1 MNKLS
6 NYKMPSVN
14 LLKDYADERVGM
26 TVEEHLR
33 KLKILRKVLADN
45 KVAVE
50 KDIPTFFGPAV
61 SEYNVVPVRGTKV
74 SKIKDL
80 ADDIAFAMG
89 VVAVRVS
96 TRQNSVAIEIP
107 NDHRSIVPLKGLV
120 CDKVFRKNQ
129 AVLPLAIG
137 YTMIQATK
145 LIDLADAPHI
155 LLAGATKQGKS
166 VCLHTMIASLLFSK
180 RPDELK
186 MVFVDP
192 KRAEFGAYGKLL
204 NHYLAVLPAP
214 SSNGV
219 ELENA
224 IVTKVPDAVDVLE
237 SLCSEM
243 EARYEKL
250 AEAKANNI
258 MEYNGLEGRQ
268 LPYIV
273 CFVDEYSDLTVA
285 FGKNKTIARRILTA
299 IIRLAQKGRAVG
311 IHMILATQRPSVD
324 VITGLIKANF
334 PTRIAFRTSSRI
346 DSTVILDVPGAEKL
360 IGAGDMLLEQG
371 MDVERLQ
378 GGYISDDEVSAIVDS
393 IGSQKGFNTP
403 YYLPIP
409 VETEKG

>member
-26 TVEEHLR
+26 TAEEHLR
-33 KLKILRKVLADN
+33 KLKILQEVLADN

-61 SEYNVVPVRGTKV
+61 SEYNVVPARGTKV

-120 CDKVFRKNQ
+120 CDKVFRENQ

-186 MVFVDP
+186 MVLIDP
-192 KRAEFGAYGKLL
+192 KRAEFGVYGKLL
-204 NHYLAVLPAP
+204 NHYLAVLPA
-214 SSNGV
+214 SSSDGV
-219 ELENA
+219 EHENA
-224 IVTKVPDAVDVLE
+224 IVTKAPDAADVLDG
-237 SLCSEM
+237 LCAEM
-243 EARYEKL
+243 DARYEKL
-250 AEAKANNI
+250 ADAKVNNI
-258 MEYNGLEGRQ
+258 KECNGSDM
-268 LPYIV
+268 PYIV
-273 CFVDEYSDLTVA
+273 CFVDEFADLTVPI
-285 FGKNKTIARRILTA
+285 GNKDFKVLTRRIMTA

-311 IHMILATQRPSVD
+311 IHMIIATQRPSAD

-334 PTRIAFRTSSRI
+334 PTRIAFRTSSAI
-346 DSTVILDVPGAEKL
+346 DSKVIIDMPGTERL
-360 IGAGDMLLEQG
+360 IGHGDLLLSQG
-371 MDVERLQ
+371 VDVERLQ
-378 GGYISDDEVSAIVDS
+378 GGFISKEEVDDIVDS
-393 IGSQKGFNTP
+393 IVSQKGFNTP

>member
-26 TVEEHLR
+26 TAEEHIR
-33 KLKILRKVLADN
+33 KVEILRKVLEEN
-45 KVAVE
+45 KVSFE
-50 KDIPTFFGPAV
+50 KDIPAFFGPAV
-61 SEYNVVPVRGTKV
+61 SEYNVIPAPGTKV
-74 SKIKDL
+74 SKIKEL

-96 TRQNSVAIEIP
+96 TRHNAVAIEIP
-107 NDHRSIVPLKGLV
+107 NNHRSIVPLKGLV
-120 CDKVFRKNQ
+120 CDKIFRKNQ
-129 AVLPLAIG
+129 AVLPLAVG

-166 VCLHTMIASLLFSK
+166 VCLHAMIASLLFSK

-186 MVFVDP
+186 MVFIDP
-192 KRAEFGAYGKLL
+192 KRAEFGAFGKLL
-204 NHYLAVLPAP
+204 NHYLAVLPA
-214 SSNGV
+214 SSSEEERANS
-219 ELENA
+219 
-224 IVTKVPDAVDVLE
+224 IVTKAPDAADVLE
-237 SLCSEM
+237 GLCVEM
-243 EARYEKL
+243 DARYEKL
-250 AEAKANNI
+250 VDAKVNNI
-258 MEYNGLEGRQ
+258 KEYNGLEGRH
-268 LPYIV
+268 LPFIV
-273 CFVDEYSDLTVA
+273 CFVDEYADLTVA

-371 MDVERLQ
+371 MNVERLQ
-378 GGYISDDEVSAIVDS
+378 GGYISEDEVSAIVDS

-403 YYLPIP
+403 YYLPTP
-409 VETEKG
+409 VEAAKG

>member
-26 TVEEHLR
+26 TAEEHIR
-33 KLKILRKVLADN
+33 KVEILRKVLEEN
-45 KVAVE
+45 KVSIE
-50 KDIPTFFGPAV
+50 KDIPAFFGPAV
-61 SEYNVVPVRGTKV
+61 SEYNVIPSHGTKV
-74 SKIKDL
+74 SKIKEL

-166 VCLHTMIASLLFSK
+166 ICLHAMIASLLFSK

-186 MVFVDP
+186 MVFIDP
-192 KRAEFGAYGKLL
+192 KRAEFGVYGKLL
-204 NHYLAVLPAP
+204 NHYLAVLPA
-214 SSNGV
+214 SSSEEERANS
-219 ELENA
+219 
-224 IVTKVPDAVDVLE
+224 IVTKAPDAADVLE
-237 SLCSEM
+237 GLCAEM
-243 EARYEKL
+243 DARYEKL
-250 AEAKANNI
+250 ADAKVNNI
-258 MEYNGLEGRQ
+258 KEYNGSDI
-268 LPYIV
+268 PYIV
-273 CFVDEYSDLTVA
+273 CFVDEFADLTIPIGSKVFKA
-285 FGKNKTIARRILTA
+285 LTRRIMTA

-311 IHMILATQRPSVD
+311 IHMIIATQRPSTD

-334 PTRIAFRTSSRI
+334 PTRVAFRTSSRI
-346 DSTVILDVPGAEKL
+346 DSKVIIDMPGTERL
-360 IGAGDMLLEQG
+360 IGHGDLLLSQG
-371 MDVERLQ
+371 VEVERLQ
-378 GGYISDDEVSAIVDS
+378 GGFISKEEVDAIVDS
-393 IGSQKGFNTP
+393 IVSQKGFNTP
-403 YYLPIP
+403 YYLPTP
-409 VETEKG
+409 VDAEKG